1 MLGKALYLGKILM
14 KLRQIVQEYCVAA
27 FYQAFPA
34 KAEDKRVPD
43 LEALIEVTEARQ
55 EQFGHYQCN
64 AAMKL
69 TKYLD
74 LPSREIALA
83 LKDKLEGELC
93 PNGPFGQIDV
103 AGPGFI
109 NLSLSTDFLTQ
120 ALHHL
125 QTDPRLGVAP
135 IEKKQRV
142 VVDFSSPNIA
152 KEMHVGH
159 LRSTI
164 LGDALCRLLSFL
176 GYDVLRL
183 NHLGDWGT
191 QFGMLIAYI
200 QLQIPNLQADTELP
214 LSLTELVTWYR
225 AAKQRFDA
233 DADFKQQAQ
242 KAVVALQQGTP
253 LSLAVWRKICT
264 ISSQAYEEIYRL
276 LSVELISRGESFYN
290 TMLPGVVED
299 CRAAGLLKKSDGAQC
314 LFLPGFVNREGE
326 PLPLMIQ
333 KSDGAYNYATTDLA
347 ALKQRVQTE
356 QADWIIYVTDAGQA
370 QHFDMVF
377 QAAKVIG
384 YLPESVKVSH
394 VSFGLVL
401 RPDGKKFKTREGDTE
416 KLVDLLTVAIDKA
429 KEALQSRNPELAGAL
444 LDKAAKSLGINAVKY
459 ADLSCH
465 RVSNYVFSYDKML
478 QFEGNTA
485 AFLSYAVVRIRS
497 IYRKT
502 GAKWSMLAKTEAIQL
517 VAPAELSLAL
527 LLCQFE
533 DVLDQT
539 VHTLMPHVLTDY
551 LFRLAE
557 KFHRFFH
564 DCRVEGSEYQNSRLL
579 ICGLVEHVLCLGFE
593 LLGLETLE
601 KM

>member
-1 MLGKALYLGKILM
+1 M
-14 KLRQIVQEYCVAA
+14 KLRQIVQEHCITA
-27 FYQAFPA
+27 FSEAFPTQ
-34 KAEDKRVPD
+34 KVDET
-43 LEALIEVTEARQ
+43 LIEVTEARQ
-55 EQFGHYQCN
+55 EKFGHYQCN

-69 TKYLD
+69 PKL
-74 LPSREIALA
+74 LNLVPREIALA
-83 LKDKLEGELC
+83 LKNKLEDKLY
-93 PNGPFGQIDV
+93 PKGPFDQVEI

-109 NLSLSTDFLTQ
+109 NLRLSTDFLTK
-120 ALHHL
+120 ALHQL
-125 QTDPRLGVAP
+125 QTDPRLGVAA
-135 IEKKQRV
+135 IEKPQRV

-200 QLQIPNLQADTELP
+200 QLKMPDLDVETPLP
-214 LSLTELVTWYR
+214 LSLTELVDWYR

-242 KAVVALQQGTP
+242 QAVVALQQGNP
-253 LSLAVWRKICT
+253 FSLAVWTQICT
-264 ISSQAYEEIYRL
+264 ISSTAYQEIYRL
-276 LSVELISRGESFYN
+276 LAVELINRGESFYN
-290 TMLPGVVED
+290 SMLSTVVDD
-299 CRAAGLLKKSDGAQC
+299 CKAAGLLKKSEGAQC

-333 KSDGAYNYATTDLA
+333 KSDGGYNYATTDLA
-347 ALKQRVQTE
+347 ALKHRIQVE
-356 QADWIIYVTDAGQA
+356 HADWIIYVTDAGQS

-377 QAAKVIG
+377 QAAKAIG
-384 YLPESVKVSH
+384 YLPASVKLSH
-394 VSFGLVL
+394 VPFGLVL

-416 KLVDLLTVAIDKA
+416 KLVDLLMVAIDKA
-429 KEALQSRNPELAGAL
+429 KDALQSRNPELTGEL
-444 LDKAAKSLGINAVKY
+444 LEKTAKNLGINAVKY
-459 ADLSCH
+459 SDLSCH
-465 RVSNYVFSYDKML
+465 RLSNYVFNYEKML

-497 IYRKT
+497 IYRKI
-502 GAKWSMLAKTEAIQL
+502 GAEWSNLSQTDTITL
-517 VAPAELSLAL
+517 SAPAEFALAL

-539 VHTLMPHVLTDY
+539 IRELMPHVLTDY

-579 ICGLVEHVLCLGFE
+579 LCGLVERVLCLGFE
-593 LLGLETLE
+593 LLGLQTLE